1 LERKRR
7 SKKLIFAAQSGKK
20 MANILSVENLT
31 HHYGDVRLFNEI
43 SFGLEEGEKAALI
56 ARNGTGKTTL
66 LNVIARKLIADAGTV
81 TIRNGIKT
89 SYLNQDPGFE
99 PTLTV
104 LETLF
109 SSDNETVVLVREYEK
124 AIAHNDQEAINRLV
138 EKMDQ
143 LNAWDYESRVK
154 QILAQLKITNLEQPV
169 SQLSGGQI
177 KRIALAQALISEP
190 DFLILDEPTN
200 HLDLEMIDWLEDY
213 LSRNRATLLMVT
225 HDRFFLDRVCNTIYE
240 MDNENLYHYQGNYSY
255 FLTKREERLNQR
267 NLEIEK
273 ARNLLKKEQD
283 WMNRM
288 PQARGTKAKYRIDAF
303 YDLKDVAGQKT
314 DQSELVLDLKA
325 NRLGQK
331 VANLEHISKAYDGKT
346 LIHDFSYRFLKGDKI
361 GIIGN
366 NGTGKSTLLNI
377 LTGKLKPDSGH
388 VETGET
394 VVFGYYRQ
402 EGIKLDESKKVI
414 DVISEISE
422 VIDTGNGKSMNA
434 AQFLRFFLFSNEMHY
449 VFVNKLSGGEK
460 KRLYLMTVLM
470 KNPNFLILDEPT
482 NDLDIQTLNVLEE
495 FLITFPGCVLI
506 VSHDRFF
513 LDKVTD
519 TLFVLGEKGIIKH
532 FPGNYS
538 DYNQYKKEE
547 LQKLNLASVKTAPV
561 AKVANTA
568 DKPRKLTYKEKQE
581 LSQLEVKIAALEL
594 EKSELENNL
603 ASGTMQPDALMQAS
617 TRLGTLMNEM
627 DELENRWIELNELV

>member
-1 LERKRR
+1 
-7 SKKLIFAAQSGKK
+7 

-31 HHYGDVRLFNEI
+31 HHYGDIRLFHEI
-43 SFGLEEGEKAALI
+43 SFGLDEGEKAALI

-66 LNVIARKLIADAGTV
+66 LNVIARKLVPDSGVV

-89 SYLNQDPGFE
+89 SYLNQDPCFE
-99 PTLTV
+99 PKLTV
-104 LETLF
+104 LQTLF
-109 SSDNETVVLVREYEK
+109 SSDSDTVNLVREYEK
-124 AIAHNDQEAINRLV
+124 AIAQNNQSLINQLV

-143 LNAWDYESRVK
+143 YNAWDYESRVK
-154 QILAQLKITNLEQPV
+154 QILSQLKITNLEQPV
-169 SQLSGGQI
+169 SQLSGGQT
-177 KRIALAQALISEP
+177 KRVALASALISEP

-200 HLDLEMIDWLEDY
+200 HLDLEMIDWLEEY

-240 MDNENLYHYQGNYSY
+240 LDNENLFHYQGNYSY
-255 FLTKREERLNQR
+255 FLAKREERQNQK
-267 NLEIEK
+267 NQEIER

-303 YDLKDVAGQKT
+303 YELKEVAGQRSE
-314 DQSELVLDLKA
+314 QNELVLDLKA

-331 VANLEHISKAYDGKT
+331 VVNLENIFKSFDDKT
-346 LIHDFSYRFLKGDKI
+346 LINDFSYRFLKGDKI
-361 GIIGN
+361 GIVGI
-366 NGTGKSTLLNI
+366 NGSGKSTLLNI
-377 LTGKLKPDSGH
+377 ITGKFKPDLGL

-402 EGIKLDESKKVI
+402 EGMQLDESKKVI
-414 DVISEISE
+414 DVISEIAD
-422 VIDTGNGKSMNA
+422 VIDAGNGKSMNA
-434 AQFLRFFLFSNEMHY
+434 GQFLRYFLFPNEMHY
-449 VFVNKLSGGEK
+449 VFVHKLSGGEK
-460 KRLYLMTVLM
+460 KRLYLMTILM

-495 FLITFPGCVLI
+495 FLVTFPGCVLI

-519 TLFVLGEKGIIKH
+519 TLFVFGENGNIKH

-538 DYNQYKKEE
+538 NYYQARKEE
-547 LQKLNLASVKTAPV
+547 LAKQTTAKVKTTTV
-561 AKVANTA
+561 LKNDTNSL
-568 DKPRKLTYKEKQE
+568 KPRKISFKEKQE
-581 LSQLEVKIAALEL
+581 LQQLETKISALES
-594 EKSELENNL
+594 EKSELEQKL
-603 ASGTMQPDALMQAS
+603 STGTLQPEELINAS
-617 TRLGTLMNEM
+617 TRHGQIISEIDSCET
-627 DELENRWIELNELV
+627 RWIELSEFSS